1 MDVDVRELIWVS
13 WLRSPTARA
22 VVVPLV
28 VIAVSVWGHLYSD
41 RRKTAPDPI
50 DLVVGT
56 DLVVAGF
63 ATLAIYLADQL
74 WNDALTDGQTLQ
86 VFVNAVPALSLLPV
100 FMLAIPMWVRGVGWY
115 QPKRR
120 GKWRMRRFT
129 GVAIPN
135 VVGLLTLFLVL
146 SQIEP

>member
-1 MDVDVRELIWVS
+1 MDVREVLWVS

-41 RRKTAPDPI
+41 RRKTFPDPI

-63 ATLAIYLADQL
+63 ATLAIYLSDQL
-74 WNDALTDGQTLQ
+74 WNEFLTDSQILR
-86 VFVNAVPALSLLPV
+86 VLVNAVPALVVLPT

-115 QPKRR
+115 QATSR

-129 GVAIPN
+129 GIAIPN
-135 VVGLLTLFLVL
+135 MVGLLILFLVL
-146 SQIEP
+146 SQVGQ